1 MFSVWKVIKLILSP
15 GFFRHTHHSNLS
27 CLHCSDALHSPGKML
42 PRRPRLRV
50 VHPEVCWSG
59 LTWLHESWLYTFIPD
74 CTIHGLQI
82 GSWKLAMMGRFTFR
96 TLWKKLKEIRA
107 SPAPLAKPYPYPP
120 APESW
125 ILNIST
131 LLDPSSSEPWYWSF
145 FALTG
150 SLLG

>member
-59 LTWLHESWLYTFIPD
+59 LTQLHESWLYTFIPD
-74 CTIHGLQI
+74 CT
-82 GSWKLAMMGRFTFR
+82 FR
-96 TLWKKLKEIRA
+96 DFRLVAGNWPWWEDLHSEHCRKKLKEIRA
-107 SPAPLAKPYPYPP
+107 YPAPLTKPYPHPA

-131 LLDPSSSEPWYWSF
+131 LLDPCSPDPWYWSF